1 MLMHHCLAAACP
13 RSKLEDWSNM
23 TDSLQD
29 IVALQDQAA
38 FSALVCTPQNSYS
51 VSRTAATALC

>member
-1 MLMHHCLAAACP
+1 MLMHHCLAAASP

-38 FSALVCTPQNSYS
+38 FSPCVH
-51 VSRTAATALC
+51 ATEYLFYLRHCSHSTL